1 MSYLRLIKNKMQN
14 LAEIMASVMNVEVA
28 IADKNLTRIV
38 GTGNFYTKLDESCA
52 EDSLFAKVMDSGLPI
67 VNLTR
72 DEYCDNCSSKET
84 CPEFANMS
92 YPIKSDD
99 EIVGVISFASFDSE
113 QANTMRFRRNEY
125 YNMLKETA
133 GIVEQEIANIS
144 ISNKFVNDVAEV
156 NEIINCLNIGII
168 ILNSN
173 NEIIHINSK
182 ALESLNISITDQ
194 KVINRSINDF
204 IQDIKLNDTAD
215 SDLIDLWRI
224 NDKEVRVMYSI
235 NKILLR
241 DNEFSLMISFDN
253 IKDIINIAKTYENK
267 EKIYFSNIIGN
278 SKRILEAI
286 NRSKIAAMTDSTIL
300 IQGASG
306 TGKELFASS
315 IHNEGLRKDGPF
327 VALNCASI
335 PETLIESE
343 LFGYEKGSFTG
354 ANTSGKKGKIELA
367 HNGTLFLDEIGD
379 LPLYMQTKLLRV
391 LQERTIDKIG
401 GLKPIDV
408 NIRIISATNKDLKQ
422 LVDEGK
428 FRLDLYYRLN
438 VIPISLP
445 DLKDREDDVFLCSKH
460 ILDNLSSS
468 MNVDTKE
475 LSSEVRNAFKDY
487 PWLGNIR
494 ELENVLEHG
503 VCFSRGKYIELKD
516 LPEYFMENYNKS
528 QNRIDTNINKISSD
542 FDGSLEDLKI
552 EFEKSIINEML
563 SKYGNTV
570 EGKKKVADKLNIGL
584 TTLYRKMNDYYN

>member
-52 EDSLFAKVMDSGLPI
+52 EDSLFAKVMNSGLPI

-72 DEYCDNCSSKET
+72 DEYCDNCSNKDT

-92 YPIKSDD
+92 YPIKSEN
-99 EIVGVISFASFDSE
+99 EIIGVISFASFDSE
-113 QANTMRFRRNEY
+113 QANTMRFRKNEY

-133 GIVEQEIANIS
+133 GIVEQEIVNIK
-144 ISNKFVNDVAEV
+144 ITNKFVNDVAEV
-156 NEIINCLNIGII
+156 NEIINCLNTGII

-182 ALESLNISITDQ
+182 ALESLNISISSQ
-194 KVINRSINDF
+194 KVINRSINEF
-204 IQDIKLNDTAD
+204 IQDIKLNDTANN
-215 SDLIDLWRI
+215 DLIDLWRI
-224 NDKEVRVMYSI
+224 NNKEVRVMYSI
-235 NKILLR
+235 NTILLG

-267 EKIYFSNIIGN
+267 EKIYFSNIVGN
-278 SKRILEAI
+278 SKAILEAI

-343 LFGYEKGSFTG
+343 LFGYEKGAFTG
-354 ANTSGKKGKIELA
+354 ANTTGKKGKIELA

-401 GLKPIDV
+401 GLEPIDV

-438 VIPISLP
+438 VIPINLP
-445 DLKDREDDVFLCSKH
+445 DLKDREDDVFLCSRH
-460 ILDNLSSS
+460 ILDNLSYS
-468 MNVDTKE
+468 MNVETKE
-475 LSSEVRNAFKDY
+475 LSSEVRDTFKNY

-503 VCFSRGKYIELKD
+503 VCFSKDKYIELKD
-516 LPEYFMENYNKS
+516 LPEYFIENYNKS
-528 QNRIDTNINKISSD
+528 QNRINLNTNKISSD
-542 FDGSLEDLKI
+542 YDGSLEDLKI
-552 EFEKSIINEML
+552 EFEKTIISEML

>member
-563 SKYGNTV
+563 RKYGNTV